1 MDKIIHFESIDSTNT
16 YLKKKYEHYQDFQI
30 VSADH
35 QTEGRGRLGNTWLD
49 DGKSALFSILLKRDM
64 DPSLCTQLPL
74 LASVAVHKALSTKI
88 KNLSIKW
95 PNDIMVENKKLAGI
109 LTESIINDGKVLAVI
124 VGFGINIEKI
134 EISNPLEQQ
143 ATSMWNETKKNYS
156 ISSIIMEVAEKFH
169 EELKDINNGSKNYM
183 AYYKKNLSILG
194 KSITFIQNDIT
205 YKAIVK
211 DITSDG
217 NLLVETP
224 QKKMS
229 LSSGEVH
236 LVRTKI

>member
-1 MDKIIHFESIDSTNT
+1 MEKIIHFESIDSTNT
-16 YLKKKYEHYQDFQI
+16 YLKKKYEQYQDFQI
-30 VSADH
+30 ISAAH

-49 DGKSALFSILLKRDM
+49 DGKSALFSILLKRNM

-74 LASVAVHKALSTKI
+74 LACVAVHKALSTKI

-124 VGFGINIEKI
+124 VGFGINIEKM

-143 ATSMWNETKKNYS
+143 ATSIWNETKTNYS
-156 ISSIIMEVAEKFH
+156 VSSIIKEVAEKFDD
-169 EELKDINNGSKNYM
+169 ELKDIHNELKNYM
-183 AYYKKNLSILG
+183 SYYKNHLSILG

-211 DITSDG
+211 DITSEG

-224 QKKMS
+224 HKKMS

>member
-1 MDKIIHFESIDSTNT
+1 MEKIIYFESIDSTNT

-30 VSADH
+30 ISAAH

-49 DGKSALFSILLKRDM
+49 DKKSALFSILLKRDM
-64 DPSLCTQLPL
+64 DPSFCAQLPL
-74 LASVAVHKALSTKI
+74 VASVAVHKALSTKI

-124 VGFGINIEKI
+124 VGFGINIEKM

-143 ATSMWNETKKNYS
+143 ATSIWNETKTNYS
-156 ISSIIMEVAEKFH
+156 VSSIIKEVAEKFDD
-169 EELKDINNGSKNYM
+169 ELKDINNGSKNYIS
-183 AYYKKNLSILG
+183 YYKNHLSILG

-205 YKAIVK
+205 YKAMVK
-211 DITSDG
+211 DISSEG

-224 QKKMS
+224 HKKMS